1 LSSLSGAEWY
11 KRGMSASCCA
21 TSVPHHG
28 SFEVFPEAV
37 AAWQERL
44 QAGLSR
50 SIAAS
55 DQTMGHLEE
64 EILHKTFELERTLL
78 QEAAQKKADAAPPVC
93 PVCGNKLSRVT
104 PGHERSYQSRFGIV
118 TIRRARG

>member
-1 LSSLSGAEWY
+1 MSSN
-11 KRGMSASCCA
+11 CCV

-28 SFEVFPEAV
+28 SFKVLAKAV

-50 SIAAS
+50 SIQAS

-64 EILHKTFELERTLL
+64 EIVQKTRELERAVLE
-78 QEAAQKKADAAPPVC
+78 EAAQKKADQAPPVC
-93 PVCGNKLSRVT
+93 PICGNKLSRIT
-104 PGHERSYQSRFGIV
+104 DGHKRSYQSRFGV
-118 TIRRARG
+118 V